1 MQPDASSSFSSSS
14 SKQTENRGRRTR
26 TRTRTRTNSET
37 LRTLTVPL
45 LCFLLLA
52 AGCRTKPP
60 VVAEFSPIEKP
71 ADPIPFTP
79 TPEAAPVITAP
90 RTGDEIV
97 IAGQL
102 FHTGTRIVL
111 WSDTNGYNAYS
122 LQRHF
127 THINGITPSYTNDA
141 DNLAATKS
149 RYSMRRPALTN
160 ESLAHIRTNGWDLP
174 TLQNHVDQFVL
185 HYDVCGTSRQCFF
198 ILHDRRCLSVHFML
212 DLDGTIYQTLDAQER
227 ASHAT
232 TSNDRSVGIEIAN
245 IGAYSPSNTETLD
258 QWYDHDTNGQ
268 TQVILPERFGD
279 GGILTPNFIAR
290 PARMEAVTNVVQGR
304 TLVQYD
310 FTPEQYTALA
320 RLTAALS
327 RALPKIKCDA
337 PRNAADQVTTV
348 KLPDD
353 ELEKFQGVLGH
364 YHIQLNKT
372 DPGPAF
378 DWEKVLSEAKRLMNE
393 TSSTPEKSPQS
404 P

>member
-1 MQPDASSSFSSSS
+1 MNPTTSSSSSFSPS
-14 SKQTENRGRRTR
+14 NCILFRGR
-26 TRTRTRTNSET
+26 RTRTNSET

-79 TPEAAPVITAP
+79 TPEPAPPAITAP

-127 THINGITPSYTNDA
+127 TNINGITPAYTNDA
-141 DNLAATKS
+141 ENIAATKK

-160 ESLAHIRTNGWDLP
+160 KALAHIRTNGWDLP

-185 HYDVCGTSRQCFF
+185 HYDVCGTSRQCFY
-198 ILHDRRCLSVHFML
+198 ILHDRRFLSVHFML

-232 TSNDRSVGIEIAN
+232 TSNDRSIGIEIAN
-245 IGAYSPSNTETLD
+245 IGAYPPSNTETLD
-258 QWYDHDTNGQ
+258 RWYDHDTNGQ

-279 GGILTPNFIAR
+279 GGILTPDFIAR
-290 PARMEAVTNVVQGR
+290 PARMDAITNNIQGR

-320 RLTAALS
+320 HLTAALS
-327 RALPKIKCDA
+327 RTLPQIKCDA
-337 PRNAADQVTTV
+337 PRDANGNVRTE

-393 TSSTPEKSPQS
+393 TNGATGQS